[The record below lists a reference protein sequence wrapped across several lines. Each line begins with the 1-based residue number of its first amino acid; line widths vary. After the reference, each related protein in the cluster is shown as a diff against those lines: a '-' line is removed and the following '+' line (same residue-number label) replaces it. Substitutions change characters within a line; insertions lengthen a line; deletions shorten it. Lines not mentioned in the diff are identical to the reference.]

1 MEIYQKYIEEK
12 IGADGNVESCKL
24 IVPEVFNFGY
34 DIVDKIAEEEPER
47 TAILYCSEDGA
58 RHAITFKDMK
68 EESDKAA
75 SYFRSLGV
83 GKGDCV
89 MLVLRR
95 HYQFWFALI
104 GLHKLGAIAVP
115 TSFMLKTEEFTYR
128 FEKINIKAIVCT
140 NNDQVNSRIEEAER
154 QSGKSFKKIIVREK
168 RAGWLQ
174 FDEGLENAEE
184 FVPLEVSE
192 WPDIYDTML
201 IYFTSGTESQPK
213 MVKHD
218 FSYPIGHI
226 PTAKYWQ
233 NVDPEGLHLTI
244 ADTGWAKSVW
254 GKLYGQWILKAAV
267 SVYDYSKFSPQ
278 ALLTRLQEDKVT
290 TLCAPSTIYRVLVQ
304 QDLSRYDLSHAPF
317 LVFTAS
323 AQELTA
329 ERELFGAKA
338 LSRRAIL
345 LLSVISS
352 SESIYTVFVSP
363 SHLTSAPRAWA
374 IVLTGTITLPFVMV
388 GSTSKPNSSPFKT
401 TFICEAAKATVPRLI
416 INAPTKNTVK
426 SFFFISPPPYKCHI
440 NEITTNS
447 RAD

>member
-192 WPDIYDTML
+192 WPDIFET
-201 IYFTSGTESQPK
+201 TVE
-213 MVKHD
+213 
-218 FSYPIGHI
+218 
-226 PTAKYWQ
+226 A
-233 NVDPEGLHLTI
+233 
-244 ADTGWAKSVW
+244 
-254 GKLYGQWILKAAV
+254 
-267 SVYDYSKFSPQ
+267 
-278 ALLTRLQEDKVT
+278 TRLIVPYLIEQGYQLVT
-290 TLCAPSTIYRVLVQ
+290 VSELAA
-304 QDLSRYDLSHAPF
+304 SR
-317 LVFTAS
+317 
-323 AQELTA
+323 
-329 ERELFGAKA
+329 G
-338 LSRRAIL
+338 
-345 LLSVISS
+345 
-352 SESIYTVFVSP
+352 
-363 SHLTSAPRAWA
+363 
-374 IVLTGTITLPFVMV
+374 ITLEKGKVY
-388 GSTSKPNSSPFKT
+388 SSF
-401 TFICEAAKATVPRLI
+401 
-416 INAPTKNTVK
+416 
-426 SFFFISPPPYKCHI
+426 PPI
-440 NEITTNS
+440 AGT
-447 RAD
+447 